1 MRRKLKCLTWK
12 EAKLFKVMEIRASS
26 STKTTWRWP
35 TQEFFSVPKLSRIFR
50 WSCRVLVAPHT
61 PSHLIT
67 QQRVHELSP
76 RNINLTRLLLPNISP
91 RERESRSRSGKKQ
104 MQKTITREIRSKEIT
119 CSCNFPMPS
128 SFFFQMKGKF
138 MASFLS
144 HHSDE
149 SLDRFSYFSSSLR
162 MHEIQEWWISLSLLP
177 RELSASLLRRI
188 GENEGKK
195 SEFSRVDF
203 LSTILLESMSCDLCT
218 PWKIKIFLV
227 VVFISSPSL
236 VSFSLA
242 SHVLVIQ
249 TLEKMKKVFSSFA
262 MNYMYFSFFFSAIR
276 I

>member
-12 EAKLFKVMEIRASS
+12 EGKLFKVIEIRANS

-67 QQRVHELSP
+67 QQRV
-76 RNINLTRLLLPNISP
+76 LPQKHKSHSSFAFSKHIT
-91 RERESRSRSGKKQ
+91 EKESRSRSGKKQ

-149 SLDRFSYFSSSLR
+149 SLDRFSYFSSSLACTK
-162 MHEIQEWWISLSLLP
+162 SGNGGFP
-177 RELSASLLRRI
+177 RASLLRRI
-188 GENEGKK
+188 GEKMKGRN
-195 SEFSRVDF
+195 
-203 LSTILLESMSCDLCT
+203 
-218 PWKIKIFLV
+218 
-227 VVFISSPSL
+227 PSL
-236 VSFSLA
+236 VESTSSPPFYPRV
-242 SHVLVIQ
+242 HVL
-249 TLEKMKKVFSSFA
+249 
-262 MNYMYFSFFFSAIR
+262 
-276 I
+276 